1 MFRFV
6 TVALSFL
13 DNTNS
18 DQDGGGVRSYSSLL
32 ILEALMA
39 CVRVE
44 LHKKMKG
51 NSHVGKNNET
61 SQEEQIY
68 ADGAE
73 VQNWEAVDPHEA
85 FDYIFGSSSGG

>member
-39 CVRVE
+39 CVCVE
-44 LHKKMKG
+44 LHKKIKG

-61 SQEEQIY
+61 FQEEQIY

-73 VQNWEAVDPHEA
+73 V
-85 FDYIFGSSSGG
+85 